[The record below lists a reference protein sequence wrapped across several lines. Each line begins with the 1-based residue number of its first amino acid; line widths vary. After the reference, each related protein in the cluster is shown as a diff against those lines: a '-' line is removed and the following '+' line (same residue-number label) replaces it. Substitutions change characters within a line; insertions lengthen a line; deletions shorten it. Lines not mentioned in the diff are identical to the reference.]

1 MPLSAVVVI
10 AGDWNFAA
18 DGDRSFAMADAEA
31 CFTSSAPP
39 HKRQHAVPWS
49 SVLAGCTDIHAKFM
63 THWSE
68 TFCSASRLDR
78 VYVSLPVWALISA
91 AVSASVIG
99 DTLSPANR
107 GVSDHVPVKIVFA
120 RPARP
125 AADQPVPPWI
135 CKLPCF
141 KAFLD
146 EIVTYLRVNG
156 LAGVERWAMHK
167 VAIREAAKQAR
178 NASLAGLASSPQ
190 SKLMVHYPHFV
201 VI

>member
-1 MPLSAVVVI
+1 MWNVHNQDLAADELQRTLASLKADLALATKAPLSAVVVI

-49 SVLAGCTDIHAKFM
+49 SALAGCTDIHANFM

-78 VYVSLPVWALISA
+78 VYVSLPGWALVNA

-99 DTLSPANR
+99 DTLSPAPR
-107 GVSDHVPVKIVFA
+107 
-120 RPARP
+120 RT
-125 AADQPVPPWI
+125 AA
-135 CKLPCF
+135 
-141 KAFLD
+141 
-146 EIVTYLRVNG
+146 
-156 LAGVERWAMHK
+156 
-167 VAIREAAKQAR
+167 
-178 NASLAGLASSPQ
+178 
-190 SKLMVHYPHFV
+190 
-201 VI
+201 